1 MIDSILQNLT
11 KIKKDVIYID
21 ILMNHI
27 VNLMLKEKWQFTR
40 NTYHNLE
47 ENVNKYQNGDKTSI
61 IQNYIM
67 NDYET
72 LLQMIYEFK
81 EDLYPIFDSTL
92 FLLLDSFTEDE
103 LENLQ
108 KRTKKLFSTSPHFSD
123 LQESLLKDES
133 PKIKIFLNNL
143 IHLLNHHVSSQDVKF
158 IPFEMMHS
166 LIALEQFTK
175 EDYLKAY
182 QITTKALKYLQDK
195 TVVKEE
201 YLQMRLNVFIMLA
214 GEKDVE

>member
-1 MIDSILQNLT
+1 M
-11 KIKKDVIYID
+11 
-21 ILMNHI
+21 
-27 VNLMLKEKWQFTR
+27 
-40 NTYHNLE
+40 
-47 ENVNKYQNGDKTSI
+47 
-61 IQNYIM
+61 
-67 NDYET
+67 
-72 LLQMIYEFK
+72 
-81 EDLYPIFDSTL
+81 
-92 FLLLDSFTEDE
+92 
-103 LENLQ
+103 
-108 KRTKKLFSTSPHFSD
+108 
-123 LQESLLKDES
+123 QEGLLKDES

-143 IHLLNHHVSSQDVKF
+143 IHLLNHHVLSQDVKF

-201 YLQMRLNVFIMLA
+201 YLQMRLNVFTMLA